1 MNLCSHFMSASKMHE
16 RGPRSMDHSYIDE
29 HNIIARYGM
38 GKLSS
43 EECVSFEE
51 HFVDC
56 PQCQEQLETTQ
67 DFKQALK
74 TVTAEDAVKPQSVTG
89 SGWLAG
95 FSWRPALVAVAACAV
110 IFAVPSFFLI
120 KELRLAHAEL
130 NQARAAA
137 PQHRSA
143 FEPLAR
149 GESAKP
155 LPEPRP
161 TSWPRTGAATA
172 VAGNRNGSSEQTSG
186 GQTAE
191 GLPAVASIFAL
202 VTVRGG
208 DLNDSEPVN
217 RVVISRSSQ
226 WVVLSVDR
234 DDLQDLRN
242 YRATLSDSHGRIL
255 WQEGNLAPVSSN
267 ALGISVP
274 SNLLHDDDYLLTLEG
289 RSREAGSAISRIYPF
304 RVKIT
309 R

>member
-67 DFKQALK
+67 DFKQAFK
-74 TVTAEDAVKPQSVTG
+74 TVTAEDAVKPQSVSG

-110 IFAVPSFFLI
+110 IFAVPTFFLI
-120 KELRLAHAEL
+120 RELRLAHAEL

-137 PQHRSA
+137 AAPQHPSA
-143 FEPLAR
+143 YEPLASA
-149 GESAKP
+149 ESAKP

-161 TSWPRTGAATA
+161 TSSPRTGAATA
-172 VAGNRNGSSEQTSG
+172 VAGNTNASSEQTSG
-186 GQTAE
+186 GQTAA

-208 DLNDSEPVN
+208 DLNDSEPFN
-217 RVVISRSSQ
+217 RIAISRSSQ
-226 WVVLSVDR
+226 WVVLSLDR

-242 YRATLSDSHGRIL
+242 YRATLSDSHG
-255 WQEGNLAPVSSN
+255 P
-267 ALGISVP
+267 
-274 SNLLHDDDYLLTLEG
+274 
-289 RSREAGSAISRIYPF
+289 
-304 RVKIT
+304 
-309 R
+309 

>member
-1 MNLCSHFMSASKMHE
+1 
-16 RGPRSMDHSYIDE
+16 MDHSYIDE

-67 DFKQALK
+67 DFRQAFK
-74 TVTAEDAVKPQSVTG
+74 TVAAEDAIKPQIATG
-89 SGWLAG
+89 SGWLAV
-95 FSWRPALVAVAACAV
+95 FNWRPALVAVAACVV
-110 IFAVPSFFLI
+110 IFAVPTFFLI
-120 KELRLAHAEL
+120 RELRLAQAEL

-137 PQHRSA
+137 ATSQHPNA
-143 FEPLAR
+143 YEPLASA
-149 GESAKP
+149 ESAKP

-161 TSWPRTGAATA
+161 TSSPRTGGATA
-172 VAGNRNGSSEQTSG
+172 VAGNTNASSEQTSG
-186 GQTAE
+186 GQTAA

-274 SNLLHDDDYLLTLEG
+274 SNLLHDGDYLLTLEG
-289 RSREAGSAISRIYPF
+289 RSREGSSAITRIYPF

>member
-1 MNLCSHFMSASKMHE
+1 
-16 RGPRSMDHSYIDE
+16 MDHSYIDE

-67 DFKQALK
+67 DFRQAFK
-74 TVTAEDAVKPQSVTG
+74 TVAAEDAIKPHLATG
-89 SGWLAG
+89 PGWLAV
-95 FSWRPALVAVAACAV
+95 FNWRPALVAVAACAV
-110 IFAVPSFFLI
+110 IFVVPSFFLI
-120 KELRLAHAEL
+120 RELRLAHAEL
-130 NQARAAA
+130 SQARAAA
-137 PQHRSA
+137 ASHPSAYEPQASA
-143 FEPLAR
+143 
-149 GESAKP
+149 ESAKP
-155 LPEPRP
+155 LPEPHP
-161 TSWPRTGAATA
+161 ASSPRTGGATA
-172 VAGNRNGSSEQTSG
+172 VASNTNASSEHTSG
-186 GQTAE
+186 EQTAGGQSAA

-217 RVVISRSSQ
+217 QVVISRSSQ

-242 YRATLSDSHGRIL
+242 YRATLADSHGRVL
-255 WQEGNLAPVSSN
+255 WQLGNLAPVSSN

-274 SNLLHDDDYLLTLEG
+274 FNLLHDGDYLLTLEG

-304 RVKIT
+304 RVKIKQ
-309 R
+309 